1 MFIALPERRMSALQ
15 SVLRRSAARS
25 NGRPL
30 APSGRRHLIR
40 QHFAQSPDSCHAG
53 QAFTLTAPIPAI
65 STTPHWSIRTMPYRP
80 LPEPIDRSRIELVE
94 DHELRFWTRE
104 LQCSAEH
111 LLEAIE
117 SVGVDAVAV
126 VNYLDMRRHGAL
138 TAMATRSQSPH
149 GHPERHAALNAFS
162 ENTLP

>member
-1 MFIALPERRMSALQ
+1 
-15 SVLRRSAARS
+15 
-25 NGRPL
+25 
-30 APSGRRHLIR
+30 
-40 QHFAQSPDSCHAG
+40 
-53 QAFTLTAPIPAI
+53 
-65 STTPHWSIRTMPYRP
+65 MPYRP

-111 LLEAIE
+111 LL
-117 SVGVDAVAV
+117 
-126 VNYLDMRRHGAL
+126 
-138 TAMATRSQSPH
+138 